1 MCTTHVDSSDAR
13 GDIPH
18 RNNLGII
25 TMPTLS
31 IMASYRRSA
40 PQLLERP
47 AGAVRPASLAASGV
61 SLQLAVSIGSRP
73 GKCHFN
79 YFRRDHNRHQR
90 LLSTTA
96 PMYTTTPFGF
106 FLELHRGACTRAP
119 TANSGRDT
127 DQEPPEASFGCQIEQ
142 KITRISLGPHQ
153 TVPVGWAVGWMP
165 KQAKQATAG
174 SLASLPL
181 YYSTALMSCMRKTL
195 REISFAACGSSRAAA
210 SLALCQR
217 QAWPSDQG
225 MQGHRPPPAAGR

>member
-1 MCTTHVDSSDAR
+1 MCSTHVDSSDAR

-61 SLQLAVSIGSRP
+61 SLLLAVSIGSRP

-106 FLELHRGACTRAP
+106 F
-119 TANSGRDT
+119 
-127 DQEPPEASFGCQIEQ
+127 FGTTQRSVHTGSNCEQ
-142 KITRISLGPHQ
+142 
-153 TVPVGWAVGWMP
+153 
-165 KQAKQATAG
+165 
-174 SLASLPL
+174 
-181 YYSTALMSCMRKTL
+181 
-195 REISFAACGSSRAAA
+195 
-210 SLALCQR
+210 
-217 QAWPSDQG
+217 WP
-225 MQGHRPPPAAGR
+225 GHRPGTTGSFVRVPNRAKDHAHLTRTSPNSAGWLGSWLDAEASKASYGRQPS